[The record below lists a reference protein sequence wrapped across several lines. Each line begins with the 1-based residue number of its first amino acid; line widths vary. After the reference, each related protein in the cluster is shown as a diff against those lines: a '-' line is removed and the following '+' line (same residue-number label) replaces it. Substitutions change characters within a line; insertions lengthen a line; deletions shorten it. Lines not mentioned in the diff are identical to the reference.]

1 VKFWCA
7 TDLAKEICSSASV
20 VFLSSTLLRWK
31 LLGDVAWG
39 DQQPVGL
46 FSTEFEVSWFTHSN
60 KMSNRA
66 VEQQNFDAKDPFAG
80 LALVTKPVPKA
91 EPGHVV
97 VRITLRPVNPT
108 DLLSISSNRLR
119 IPGSEGFGIIH
130 EVKQASFFLQF
141 HAVLLGSILA
151 LF

>member
-1 VKFWCA
+1 MRDCTV
-7 TDLAKEICSSASV
+7 LNLR
-20 VFLSSTLLRWK
+20 FLGSPREK
-31 LLGDVAWG
+31 
-39 DQQPVGL
+39 
-46 FSTEFEVSWFTHSN
+46 

-108 DLLSISSNRLR
+108 DLLSIRSNTLR
-119 IPGSEGFGIIH
+119 IPGSEGFGIVH
-130 EVKQASFFLQF
+130 EVSKHHVSLGFMQFFWEVSLL
-141 HAVLLGSILA
+141 VLNLSVCVSSLLWNVAGRRGSDNSGERAKSSAI
-151 LF
+151 FRS

>member
-1 VKFWCA
+1 VINSLRDF
-7 TDLAKEICSSASV
+7 SV
-20 VFLSSTLLRWK
+20 QNLRFLRSPP
-31 LLGDVAWG
+31 D
-39 DQQPVGL
+39 
-46 FSTEFEVSWFTHSN
+46 N
-60 KMSNRA
+60 KMSNTA

-108 DLLSISSNRLR
+108 DLLSISSNSLR
-119 IPGSEGFGIIH
+119 IPGSEGFGIVH
-130 EVKQASFFLQF
+130 EVKQASFFLPF
-141 HAVLLGSILA
+141 HAILLGSILA